1 MLTIVILYWYFLPF
15 IKVNTRVGI
24 IMQQESR
31 NSSKRSL
38 QIWCRRTQER
48 LFSKDVCLWM
58 GILDSLSKQKLGK
71 GHACHLTI
79 FHPEYRREN
88 DFLSHLGEQRVLP
101 WKFWRGPQA
110 KFDHLPYPQ
119 LVTRL
124 MEFQLLSPRI
134 SLDWM
139 VTYWAIPDGTF
150 LYLYIRNK
158 AFQYKAKTCKIN
170 LTILINKSKS
180 KVRSRRIVVS

>member
-1 MLTIVILYWYFLPF
+1 MNYLFWYVKSTMLTVVILYSNFLPF

-24 IMQQESR
+24 IVQQESR

-38 QIWCRRTQER
+38 QIWCRRTQEK

-58 GILDSLSKQKLGK
+58 GILDSLSKQKLGE

-79 FHPEYRREN
+79 LHPEYRREN
-88 DFLSHLGEQRVLP
+88 DFLSHLGEQGVLP
-101 WKFWRGPQA
+101 WKFWREPQA
-110 KFDHLPYPQ
+110 KFDHLPFPQ

-124 MEFQLLSPRI
+124 MELQLLSPRI

-139 VTYWAIPDGTF
+139 VTYWAIPYGTL

-158 AFQYKAKTCKIN
+158 AFQVQ
-170 LTILINKSKS
+170 SKNM
-180 KVRSRRIVVS
+180 